1 MQKKIAAVMLA
12 GLILS
17 AVLISCSTYSSG
29 DSGFYTGDTLT
40 PEAVESIWLAIS
52 EREAAESEK
61 YPPTTDESGAAV
73 LFWTSNGKVWHASA
87 ECSSLKRSTNI
98 NSGTIEEAEAAG
110 KQRACS
116 VCAKGAETNE
126 E

>member
-1 MQKKIAAVMLA
+1 MQRKMTAVVLVCLVLSLA
-12 GLILS
+12 LT
-17 AVLISCSTYSSG
+17 SCSTYSSG
-29 DSGFYTGDTLT
+29 DTGFYTGDTLT

-52 EREAAESEK
+52 EREAVESEK

-73 LFWTSNGKVWHASA
+73 LFWTSTGKVWHASA